1 MYAQIPEKA
10 LQSYIDSPSSRTSSS
25 TLQAF
30 LDLIMGINDTIS
42 DGNESAVRDAL
53 RSICIL
59 QLQNVEDN
67 MAALAARQYP
77 DSGQQVAD
85 AKRIV
90 ERLWANDREI
100 LKGVVRSLDDNII
113 F

>member
-1 MYAQIPEKA
+1 MYARIPEKA
-10 LQSYIDSPSSRTSSS
+10 LRSYINDPSSRTSSS

-42 DGNESAVRDAL
+42 AENEAMVRDAL
-53 RSICIL
+53 RSMCTSR
-59 QLQNVEDN
+59 LQNVEDD
-67 MAALAARQYP
+67 MAALAAQQYP
-77 DSGQQVAD
+77 NSGQPVAD
-85 AKRIV
+85 AKRMV
-90 ERLWANDREI
+90 EQLWVNDCEI